1 MTELQ
6 STATGWSLRR
16 KLWIA
21 AGLVFTGIAV
31 LGVALPILPT
41 TPFLL
46 LASWCFA
53 RSSPR
58 LQAWLRQSKLFGP
71 MLADWERERG
81 VSLPVKVGAL
91 GSVALAI
98 VLGFVCYDLV
108 FWQQVLLLVLASV
121 GVTVICLLRTVDSRP
136 K

>member
-108 FWQQVLLLVLASV
+108 FWQQVVLLVLASV
-121 GVTVICLLRTVDSRP
+121 GVTVICLLRTVEGNA

>member
-1 MTELQ
+1 VTSASSDE
-6 STATGWSLRR
+6 GWTLRR
-16 KLWIA
+16 RLYVVAGIGFTALA
-21 AGLVFTGIAV
+21 A

-58 LQAWLRQSKLFGP
+58 MLAWLRASRLFGP
-71 MLADWERERG
+71 LLADWERG
-81 VSLPVKVGAL
+81 VRLSVKVGAL
-91 GSVALAI
+91 GSVAVAI
-98 VLGFVCYDLV
+98 VLGFEFYDLSYV
-108 FWQQVLLLVLASV
+108 QQIVLLTLAII
-121 GVTVICLLRTVDSRP
+121 GVTVICMLRTVDGRA

>member
-1 MTELQ
+1 VTELQ

-21 AGLVFTGIAV
+21 LGLVFTGLAI

-58 LQAWLRQSKLFGP
+58 LQAWLRRSRMFGP
-71 MLADWERERG
+71 LLADWERERG
-81 VSLPVKVGAL
+81 VSLSVKVGAL
-91 GSVALAI
+91 GSVAIAI

-108 FWQQVLLLVLASV
+108 FWQQVLLLALAAI
-121 GVTVICLLRTVDSRP
+121 GVTVICTIRTVGNRA

>member
-16 KLWIA
+16 KMWIA
-21 AGLVFTGIAV
+21 AGLVLTGIAV

-121 GVTVICLLRTVDSRP
+121 GVTVICLLRTVDSRA

>member
-81 VSLPVKVGAL
+81 VRLPVKVGAL

-108 FWQQVLLLVLASV
+108 FWQQVVLLVLASV
-121 GVTVICLLRTVDSRP
+121 GVTVICLLRTVEGNA

>member
-108 FWQQVLLLVLASV
+108 FWQQVVLLVLASV

>member
-1 MTELQ
+1 VTELQ

>member
-1 MTELQ
+1 VTELQ

-108 FWQQVLLLVLASV
+108 FWQQVVLLVLASV

>member
-1 MTELQ
+1 VTELQ

-108 FWQQVLLLVLASV
+108 FWQQVVLLVLASV
-121 GVTVICLLRTVDSRP
+121 GVTVICLLRTVEGNA

>member
-1 MTELQ
+1 MTDLVP
-6 STATGWSLRR
+6 TATGWSLRR

-21 AGLVFTGIAV
+21 LGLVFTALAI

-58 LQAWLRQSKLFGP
+58 LQAWLRRSRLFGP
-71 MLADWERERG
+71 LLADWERERG
-81 VSLPVKVGAL
+81 VSLSVKIGAL

-98 VLGFVCYDLV
+98 VLGFVCYELV
-108 FWQQVLLLVLASV
+108 FWQQALLLSLAAI
-121 GVTVICLLRTVDSRP
+121 GVTVICSIRTVDSRP